1 MCSYI
6 IDKVRLAGSA
16 KGQTG
21 WLSVDTANVYFD
33 HPFHASLDHALGIDF
48 VNEADGAR
56 ERIAVELS
64 AESARELA
72 HAILNSLERGA
83 REHGELPE
91 VELVKA

>member
-6 IDKVRLAGSA
+6 VEKVSLIGSA

-48 VNEADGAR
+48 LNQKDGAR
-56 ERIAVELS
+56 ERIAIEIS

-72 HAILNSLERGA
+72 RAILSALDRGEM
-83 REHGELPE
+83 EHGALEH
-91 VELVKA
+91 V

>member
-6 IDKVRLAGSA
+6 VEQIKLTGSA

-48 VNEADGAR
+48 INQSEGGR
-56 ERIAVELS
+56 ERIAIEIS
-64 AESARELA
+64 AQSAKELA
-72 HAILNSLERGA
+72 HAILGALERGKM
-83 REHGELPE
+83 EHGALEHIT
-91 VELVKA
+91 